1 MRTRL
6 THSWR
11 ARQQEL
17 ARGGRACRPRACARL
32 RHTHNTHACT
42 RGTIAQCRERVRPR
56 GPRGHASSEVDSNC
70 CVEMDFNF
78 SKKGLHHGVASDAVN
93 TAFITARLK
102 PFLFDLP
109 GQPRSTR
116 VHAR

>member
-1 MRTRL
+1 MPAARVCTPAAHAQHTRM
-6 THSWR
+6 
-11 ARQQEL
+11 
-17 ARGGRACRPRACARL
+17 
-32 RHTHNTHACT
+32 HAC
-42 RGTIAQCRERVRPR
+42 TIAQCRARVRPR